1 MIFEVILKFCATI
14 QLFKYSDYNERFDC
28 LVSVDLASGST
39 DRRRRALPSRI
50 FNEAPPQ
57 KPRRPLHAK
66 LPNQQQGTC
75 ITSLFIQLHWL
86 GDCEGTFGLL
96 VKLPPATCL
105 PHGGGFTL
113 LLMLNIKLGSC
124 EYQFL

>member
-1 MIFEVILKFCATI
+1 MNPMIFEVILKFCVTM

-66 LPNQQQGTC
+66 LPNQQQGAC
-75 ITSLFIQLHWL
+75 ITSLFI
-86 GDCEGTFGLL
+86 
-96 VKLPPATCL
+96 
-105 PHGGGFTL
+105 
-113 LLMLNIKLGSC
+113 
-124 EYQFL
+124 